1 MFDKIFKTVMM
12 MCLII
17 IIFLLWTGLDNG
29 DEDEYETPN
38 IVTIDYECDK
48 LDEYEK
54 VPDEVKEECKDRSK
68 K

>member
-1 MFDKIFKTVMM
+1 MFKTVMM
-12 MCLII
+12 TGLVI

-29 DEDEYETPN
+29 DSDSFDDPN
-38 IVTIDYECDK
+38 IVSIDYECDK